1 MSGAFPKS
9 GKLGGMAKTKA
20 EIKTKLMAAMEQEID
35 RLLEWESNAAKVTMT
50 DIEDQVLAM
59 RRRISEETANELAQ
73 ARVERC
79 EAVVPVNPITG
90 KRLHRKGKKS
100 ESAKRASG

>member
-1 MSGAFPKS
+1 
-9 GKLGGMAKTKA
+9 MAKTKA

-50 DIEDQVLAM
+50 DIEDQVLTM

-73 ARVERC
+73 ARVERS

-90 KRLHRKGKKS
+90 KRLNRKGKKS